1 MKKSIQSQY
10 ILKTNESEMSLI
22 FQNGTF
28 KKENNY
34 KDTSVSFTLMQ
45 LNTKLGIYM
54 KHISF
59 LNSKDQAI
67 MHTHQILWET
77 FYLIF
82 GFFLMVNYRSKLIF
96 F

>member
-22 FQNGTF
+22 FQDGTF
-28 KKENNY
+28 KKENYY

-45 LNTKLGIYM
+45 LNTELGIYM
-54 KHISF
+54 KHVSF

-67 MHTHQILWET
+67 IHTHPILWET

-82 GFFLMVNYRSKLIF
+82 GLFLIVNYRSKF
-96 F
+96 FF